1 MRPPHH
7 SGLTVPELLVI
18 LCIIATFIF
27 FALPD
32 TGGGGLKQMQATQA
46 LSNMKQLY
54 LSTQAMTQDGLTNG
68 DTGLAWPGD
77 SGGTFTNWMTQLVP
91 SYLTTNDFRKLV
103 SVAGR
108 ITPQGTLPMANTN
121 GVLVY
126 AVSTNSPARTVF
138 LSTANY
144 LNDPKGGAFNPKIS
158 LFANRSFAVFW
169 KNGSGAVLT
178 NKLAGKTEA
187 VGSFAPLCQ

>member
-27 FALPD
+27 FAMPQNGSHLV
-32 TGGGGLKQMQATQA
+32 QAQATQA

-54 LSTQAMTQDGLTNG
+54 LSTQVMAQDGLATG
-68 DTGLAWPGD
+68 GTGLAWPGD

-91 SYLTTNDFRKLV
+91 AYLTTNDFCKLV

-108 ITPQGTLPMANTN
+108 ITPQGALPMANTN

-126 AVSTNSPARTVF
+126 AVGTNSPAHTVF
-138 LSTANY
+138 LTTANY
-144 LNDPKGGAFNPKIS
+144 LNDPKGGAFNPKIP
-158 LFANRSFAVFW
+158 LFANRGFVVFW

-178 NKLAGKTEA
+178 NQLAGKPEA
-187 VGSFAPLCQ
+187 VGSFVPLCQ